1 MYRRVIWQCNHKF
14 EGQKYITP
22 HLSEETIKEKFII
35 AVNQLLTERKR
46 AVTDF
51 MAARDT
57 VFDISALTA
66 QQAEL
71 ENEMHLISGMM
82 HQALR
87 DNASVA
93 QDQNEWSRQFDAL
106 EQRMDEAKSKYES
119 VSAEIAD
126 KLLRQSEM
134 DEFFA
139 YLKKQK
145 SAVTIF
151 TDDMWLSL
159 LDYVTVYDKD
169 DIRFT
174 FRNGTEIEI

>member
-1 MYRRVIWQCNHKF
+1 MDYAVLYIGLRKYSFYRLRKACKVIGAGN
-14 EGQKYITP
+14 
-22 HLSEETIKEKFII
+22 
-35 AVNQLLTERKR
+35 
-46 AVTDF
+46 
-51 MAARDT
+51 T

-87 DNASVA
+87 DNASIA

-106 EQRMDEAKSKYES
+106 EQRMDDAKSKYES

-159 LDYVTVYDKD
+159 LDYATVYDKD

-174 FRNGTEIEI
+174 FRNGTEI